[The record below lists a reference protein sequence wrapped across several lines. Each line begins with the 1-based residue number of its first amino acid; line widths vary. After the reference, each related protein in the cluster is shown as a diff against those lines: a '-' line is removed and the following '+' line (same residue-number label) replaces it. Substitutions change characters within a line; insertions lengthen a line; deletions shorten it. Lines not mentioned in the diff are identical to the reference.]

1 MTALVKKQQRATQRQ
16 KRVRGKL
23 FGTAERPRLTVFRS
37 NKNTYLQ
44 VIDDEAGKTI
54 ASTND
59 LQLAKKDAKAMQGT
73 KTERA
78 QKMAAELVGQL
89 KKLKV
94 TKLCFDRGSYRYH
107 GRLKAVADVVREAGI
122 QV

>member
-1 MTALVKKQQRATQRQ
+1 MTALVKKQQRAKQRQ

-23 FGTAERPRLTVFRS
+23 LGTAQRPRLTVFRS

-44 VIDDEAGKTI
+44 VINDEAGKTI
-54 ASTND
+54 ASAND
-59 LQLAKKDAKAMQGT
+59 LQMAKKDAKAMKGT

-78 QKMAAELVGQL
+78 QKMAEELVSQL

>member
-1 MTALVKKQQRATQRQ
+1 MSAQRLKQKRATQRA
-16 KRVRGKL
+16 KRVRGSL

-44 VIDDEAGKTI
+44 VINDEQGKTV
-54 ASTND
+54 AAAND
-59 LQLAKKDAKAMQGT
+59 LMLAKSDKKAAT
-73 KTERA
+73 KTKMERA
-78 QKMAAELVGQL
+78 VILAEDVASQL
-89 KKLKV
+89 KALQI

-107 GRLKAVADVVREAGI
+107 GRLKTIAETVRAAGI